1 MSRAQA
7 HGKRTSSATKETKSS
22 WLQYAAF
29 ATVPLVLVLGNSILV
44 PILPDMAEA
53 MSLSKFQ
60 SSLVITLFS
69 VSAALFI
76 PIIGYISDRMS
87 RKAVILPAL
96 AIYGGAGILAGLGAV
111 WESYGILI
119 GARALQGMAAAG
131 TAPIAMA
138 LVGDLYQDGEESE
151 ALGLIEASNGAGKV
165 ISPILGSLLGLWSW
179 YAPFFAFPLF
189 CAGSFCAVLWLIHE
203 PKHEGKPT
211 PFKTYWKEMKA
222 IYAKEGKW
230 LFTAYLAGSLGLFI
244 LFGVLFY
251 LSDMAEKPPL
261 SIDGV
266 AKGGLLAI
274 PLLGLVIT
282 AYSTGK
288 GIRKNGDRM
297 KVLMLSGIGLMSL
310 SLTAASIWHSAFI
323 ALIIFITLCSIGT
336 GLLLPC
342 LNTLITGSV
351 DRSHRGMVT
360 SLYNSLRFL
369 GVAIGPPF
377 FSWMA
382 DKSVTGLFV
391 ILTLLSAGLLIA
403 VALTIKPPK
412 RQSKA

>member
-1 MSRAQA
+1 MATASSR
-7 HGKRTSSATKETKSS
+7 SKSP

-29 ATVPLVLVLGNSILV
+29 ATVPLVLVLGNSMLV

-53 MSLSKFQ
+53 MSLSELQ

-69 VSAALFI
+69 VSAGLFI
-76 PIIGYISDRMS
+76 PIIGYLSDRMK

-96 AIYGGAGILAGLGAV
+96 AVYGGAGILAGMGAV
-111 WESYGILI
+111 WDSYGILI
-119 GARALQGMAAAG
+119 GARALQGLAAAG

-138 LVGDLYQDGEESE
+138 LVGDLYKDGDESE

-165 ISPILGSLLGLWSW
+165 ISPILGSLLGMWTW

-189 CAGSFCAVLWLIHE
+189 CAGAFCAVLWLIKE
-203 PKHEGKPT
+203 PEHKTKPM
-211 PFKTYWKEMKA
+211 PFTEYWQGLKG
-222 IYAKEGKW
+222 IYAQQGKW
-230 LFTAYLAGSLGLFI
+230 LLTAYISGSLGLFI
-244 LFGVLFY
+244 LFGILFY
-251 LSDMAEKPPL
+251 LSDMTEKPPI

-282 AYSTGK
+282 AYLTGK
-288 GIRKNGDRM
+288 LIKKNAARIKAFMIIGISM
-297 KVLMLSGIGLMSL
+297 MTA
-310 SLTAASIWHSAFI
+310 SLTAASIWHPYFAWLIAFI
-323 ALIIFITLCSIGT
+323 TVSSIGT

-351 DRSHRGMVT
+351 ERSYRGMVT

-369 GVAIGPPF
+369 GVAAGPPL
-377 FSWMA
+377 FSWLA
-382 DKSVTGLFV
+382 HRSVTWLFI
-391 ILTLLSAGLLIA
+391 ILTVLSACLLIA
-403 VALTIKPPK
+403 VILWIHPPAK
-412 RQSKA
+412 QENA

>member
-1 MSRAQA
+1 MAKQGTAQPTSDSRS
-7 HGKRTSSATKETKSS
+7 T

-29 ATVPLVLVLGNSILV
+29 ATVPLVLVLGNSMLV
-44 PILPDMAEA
+44 PVLPDMAKE
-53 MSLSKFQ
+53 MSLSELQ

-76 PIIGYISDRMS
+76 PIIGYLSDRMK

-96 AIYGGAGILAGLGAV
+96 AIYGGAGVLAGLGAI
-111 WESYGILI
+111 WDSYGILI
-119 GARALQGMAAAG
+119 AARALQGMAAAG

-138 LVGDLYQDGEESE
+138 LVGDLYKDGAESE

-165 ISPILGSLLGLWSW
+165 VSPILGALLGMWTW

-189 CAGSFCAVLWLIHE
+189 CAGAFCAVLWLIKE
-203 PKHEGKPT
+203 PEHTTKPM
-211 PFKTYWKEMKA
+211 PLKTYLQGMKE
-222 IYAKEGKW
+222 IYAQQGKW
-230 LFTAYLAGSLGLFI
+230 LFTAYISGSLGLFI
-244 LFGVLFY
+244 LFGILFY
-251 LSDMAEKPPL
+251 LSDMIEKPPL

-282 AYSTGK
+282 AYMTGRAIK
-288 GIRKNGDRM
+288 KNGKRM
-297 KVLMLSGIGLMSL
+297 KMFMLLGIGMMTL
-310 SLTAASIWHSAFI
+310 SLTAASIWHAHFV
-323 ALIIFITLCSIGT
+323 ALIVFITISSIGT

-342 LNTLITGSV
+342 LNTLITGAV

-369 GVAIGPPF
+369 GVAAGPPL
-377 FSWMA
+377 FSWLA
-382 DKSVTGLFV
+382 DRSVTWLFI
-391 ILTLLSAGLLIA
+391 ILTVLSACLLIA
-403 VALTIKPPK
+403 VAVFIKPPK
-412 RQSKA
+412 QQAKA